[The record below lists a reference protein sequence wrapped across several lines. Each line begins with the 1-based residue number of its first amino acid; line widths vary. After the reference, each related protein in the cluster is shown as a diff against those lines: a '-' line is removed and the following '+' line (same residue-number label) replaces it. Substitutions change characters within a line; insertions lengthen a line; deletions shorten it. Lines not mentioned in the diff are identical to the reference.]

1 MHRAGTPAGRW
12 RRFARSAGQG
22 WFCGGHRR
30 YDVRPKENEM
40 KRFMLCFAAI
50 LALAMVSPAQD
61 TSAQTSGSAP
71 KGGKATTKGPQK
83 SAGAMEGDQ
92 DVRGVTGCVS
102 KSGDNYMLTNAH
114 YKKGFAVHG
123 SDDLG

>member
-1 MHRAGTPAGRW
+1 
-12 RRFARSAGQG
+12 
-22 WFCGGHRR
+22 
-30 YDVRPKENEM
+30 M

-114 YKKGFAVHG
+114 YKK
-123 SDDLG
+123 